1 MSKRADLGCFYKH
14 LKYKPAGFET
24 EGLVLASS
32 NDHYARIEIMKSAR
46 MRADPT
52 NTLPITYFGDAEW
65 DVRACEQLGVNLV
78 LVGERGKHHQRIKN
92 FMPLDA
98 ALRYVK

>member
-1 MSKRADLGCFYKH
+1 M
-14 LKYKPAGFET
+14 
-24 EGLVLASS
+24 LASS

-78 LVGERGKHHQRIKN
+78 LVGERFKHHQRIKN

>member
-1 MSKRADLGCFYKH
+1 MQ
-14 LKYKPAGFET
+14 
-24 EGLVLASS
+24 ASS

-65 DVRACEQLGVNLV
+65 DVRACQQLGVIWSWSEKE
-78 LVGERGKHHQRIKN
+78 GTTTSASKTSRRWM
-92 FMPLDA
+92 MPYA
-98 ALRYVK
+98 TSNS

>member
-1 MSKRADLGCFYKH
+1 MTCLGYFYKH

-24 EGLVLASS
+24 EGLVHASS
-32 NDHYARIEIMKSAR
+32 NDHYARLEIMKPAR

-52 NTLPITYFGDAEW
+52 NTLPITDFGNAEW

-78 LVGERGKHHQRIKN
+78 LAGERGKYHQRIKN
-92 FMPLDA
+92 FTSLDD